1 MDYEQ
6 AEREFQRIEALRQA
20 GSIDEE
26 AYRIQLDALRVIDEH
41 GRTWML
47 QERTGQWF
55 VYDQGQW
62 MASTP
67 PGSETAPQPVQSP
80 ISPPSATE
88 EPSRKAEPASSNRRP
103 GCFSITLRIMLWM
116 VVWLGTAWA
125 VSALPRLTPRWA
137 YWAVGVGALA
147 TLVLWVRWMTRHG
160 RAQRSR
166 AQGGA
171 A

>member
-26 AYRIQLDALRVIDEH
+26 AYQAQLDALRVIDEH

-67 PGSETAPQPVQSP
+67 PGREAAPQPVQP
-80 ISPPSATE
+80 PPSYPATE
-88 EPSRKAEPASSNRRP
+88 EPLRSSRRP

-116 VVWLGTAWA
+116 IVWLGTAWA

-137 YWAVGVGALA
+137 YWAVGLGALA
-147 TLVLWVRWMTRHG
+147 TLVLWVRSMTRYG
-160 RAQRSR
+160 RARRSR
-166 AQGGA
+166 AQGGVA
-171 A
+171 